1 MNTSITKALAKE
13 FKKYKTQQTPAEFKW
28 LLEKFVDINPQR
40 ILEIG
45 PKFGGS
51 TKFFYDFMSNKSRL
65 YTIDSQEREWSWKKP
80 YQPGKILVKIH
91 GDSTG
96 IGTIKRLALMLDGD
110 KLDFI
115 YIDGN
120 HNYDVVKLDFRN
132 YLNMAREGSIIAL
145 HDIYLRLRD
154 PESIHDDRFHG
165 SVTRLWEDI
174 KREYRTEEYWN
185 SVADPNST
193 GIGIVYV

>member
-45 PKFGGS
+45 TKFGGC
-51 TKFFYDFMSNKSRL
+51 TKFFYDFMSNKSRF
-65 YTIDSQEREWSWKKP
+65 YTLDVQERQWTWKKE
-80 YQPGKILVKIH
+80 YKPGKILVKIN
-91 GDSTG
+91 GDSTH
-96 IGTIKRLALMLDGD
+96 IDTIRKLALMLDGD

-115 YIDGN
+115 FIDGD
-120 HNYDVVKLDFRN
+120 HTYEAVKLDFRN
-132 YLNMAREGSIIAL
+132 YLNMTRTGSIIAF
-145 HDIYLRLRD
+145 HDIYLRLRNPVPFD
-154 PESIHDDRFHG
+154 TDGFHG
-165 SVTRLWEDI
+165 SVTRLWEEL
-174 KREYRTEEYWN
+174 KREYRTEECWN
-185 SVADPNST
+185 SITDPNST